1 MGESGFEPW
10 PVRLTSIMS
19 KTWGYHRDSSLV
31 LSSGSSQA
39 IVRVIHSQFGTVRKF
54 MSKDED
60 WGIQREGVME
70 EVVCELDIKESVGIS
85 QLCLLCGYHVSPG
98 MGRH

>member
-1 MGESGFEPW
+1 
-10 PVRLTSIMS
+10 MS
-19 KTWGYHRDSSLV
+19 KTWGYHGDSSLV

-54 MSKDED
+54 MSRDED
-60 WGIQREGVME
+60 WGIQREGVVE

-98 MGRH
+98 MGRHRQKIGYDKDAKNIQ